1 VFFGKYRDKIFYGWV
16 LVATFCVAGTAIWGV
31 RFSFGV
37 FFKSLESEFALSRAA
52 TSAIFSTQMVLG
64 GIFTILGGWAMD
76 RFGPRIVFLL
86 MGICTGLSLLLT
98 GQTSALWQ
106 IFFTYSLL
114 LAMGTSAIYVA
125 VMSTISRWFEQK
137 RGMALGI
144 ASMGAGMG
152 PLVVA
157 PLATYLI
164 STFDW
169 RMAFTIMGIIAWV
182 VVIPL
187 SQVLKRDP
195 QEIGML
201 PDGAERSAGTMLEQK
216 PAVAADYLSPWQ
228 ALHTRSFWLV
238 ASIFFCY
245 AMYVFIILTH
255 LVPHVTD
262 LGFAAV
268 EAATVLSVAGGAT
281 LAGRVLFGMVSDRLG
296 RKRTAVLCT
305 LLHIVALLWLL
316 WSGEMWMFY
325 LFALLFGLAW
335 GGTGPTIA
343 AIIGDSFGL
352 GRLGAIL
359 GLLDVGFNTGAA
371 IGPVLGGAIFDLTQS
386 YFLSFLLGIGLMLV
400 TTILILFIRRERGGA
415 RAAIDGHR

>member
-1 VFFGKYRDKIFYGWV
+1 LGKYRDKIFYGWV
-16 LVATFCVAGTAIWGV
+16 LVATFCVAGTAIWGI

-37 FFKSLESEFALSRAA
+37 FFKSLESEFVLSRAA

-64 GIFTILGGWAMD
+64 GIFAILGGWALD

-86 MGICTGLSLLLT
+86 MGVCTGLSLVLT

-125 VMSTISRWFEQK
+125 VMSTVSRWFQQK

-164 STFDW
+164 AAFDW

-187 SQVLKRDP
+187 SQILKRDP

-201 PDGAERSAGTMLEQK
+201 PDGAEHSAGTALEQK
-216 PAVAADYLSPWQ
+216 PVLVADYLSPWQ
-228 ALHTRSFWLV
+228 ALRTRSFWLV
-238 ASIFFCY
+238 AGIFFLY
-245 AMYVFIILTH
+245 ATYIFIILTH

-281 LAGRVLFGMVSDRLG
+281 LAGRVLFGMASDRLG
-296 RKRTAVLCT
+296 KKKTAILCT
-305 LLHIVALLWLL
+305 LLHIIALLWLL
-316 WSGEMWMFY
+316 WSQEMWMFY
-325 LFALLFGLAW
+325 LFALVFGLAW
-335 GGTGPTIA
+335 GGTGPTMA
-343 AIIGDSFGL
+343 AIIGDTFGL
-352 GRLGAIL
+352 GQLGAIL

-371 IGPVLGGAIFDLTQS
+371 VGPVLGGVIFDLKQS
-386 YFLSFLLGIGLMLV
+386 YFLSFLLGVGLLLV
-400 TTILILFIRRERGGA
+400 TTVLIVFIRRETGEP
-415 RAAIDGHR
+415 RAAIEGYR